1 MNQKVGVF
9 LSRMQPLHNGH
20 MGIIDIIL
28 KENQKVVILIGS
40 KNKNGTVRNPLHVNL
55 RTDILKETLRK
66 RYGKEYEERI
76 FIRELPDWS
85 METDFDSN
93 LEWGRYLY
101 YNIVSVCEQRQFS
114 IYFSDEREII
124 ENWFEDSL
132 KKRINFRLFER
143 KDMFEGISSTKI
155 REAFLNNDKKYIE
168 KSCPEA
174 VINKYE
180 EIKKILKEVNF
191 DPKEDFSIS

>member
-20 MGIIDIIL
+20 LGIIDIVF

-143 KDMFEGISSTKI
+143 KDMFEGISSTRI
-155 REAFLNNDKKYIE
+155 REAFLNNNKKYIE